1 MSPKGNEKYFNMI
14 INKTSNGVGSN
25 LYDTYLQ
32 QKNKEKLEV
41 KESLVKIEEDMCK
54 LKDIL
59 AQIDLIKNKKNVP

>member
-1 MSPKGNEKYFNMI
+1 MA
-14 INKTSNGVGSN
+14 INKTSNGVGSLN
-25 LYDTYLQ
+25 LYDNYLQ

>member
-1 MSPKGNEKYFNMI
+1 MT
-14 INKTSNGVGSN
+14 INKTSNGVGSPN
-25 LYDTYLQ
+25 LYDNYLQ

-59 AQIDLIKNKKNVP
+59 AQISYTK

>member
-1 MSPKGNEKYFNMI
+1 MA
-14 INKTSNGVGSN
+14 INKTSNGVGSPN
-25 LYDTYLQ
+25 LYDNYLQ

>member
-1 MSPKGNEKYFNMI
+1 MA